1 MSSGEKELGAGL
13 QSIEKELE
21 QNTTIMNFEPS
32 REFAIKKLKDF
43 IDKNLHE
50 YSKLRNFDFGPEQRK
65 NVSTISPYITHGVLS
80 EIEVIKNSL
89 KKFSFA
95 KNEKFVQEVLWRIY
109 WKGWLELRPMVW
121 SDYIIELRKLKK
133 DFYNNKNYL
142 NAIEGKT
149 NVECF
154 NYWISEIKK
163 YNYLHNHARMWF
175 ASIWIFTLNLPWQLG
190 AEFFMK
196 YLLDGDSASNTL
208 GWRWVAGVQT
218 KGKNYIA
225 SEWNI
230 KKFTNN
236 RFSQIKLN
244 ENPQPIIDNKNYSIS
259 KNEFLNCEINK
270 NDNLIVF
277 ENSLSIECSD
287 FRELDFKNI
296 YLVQKDNDTRE
307 IKLDE
312 KVNKFKEGLIK
323 DQKKRLENKF
333 SKVEII
339 NVKDL
344 ENLDGNNIAL
354 YPSIGEI
361 NDYLISNNLKN
372 IKFLY
377 RKIDQYAWKYCN
389 KGFFNFKN
397 YIPKIISTFI

>member
-1 MSSGEKELGAGL
+1 
-13 QSIEKELE
+13 
-21 QNTTIMNFEPS
+21 MNFEPS

-65 NVSTISPYITHGVLS
+65 NVSSISPYITHGVLS

-149 NVECF
+149 NIECF

-244 ENPQPIIDNKNYSIS
+244 ENPQPIIDNKNYSIL
-259 KNEFLNCEINK
+259 KNDFLNNEINK

-287 FRELDFKNI
+287 FKEFDFKNV

-312 KVNKFKEGLIK
+312 KVLKFKEDLIS
-323 DQKKRLENKF
+323 DQKIRLENKS
-333 SKVEII
+333 SKIEII

-344 ENLDGNNIAL
+344 KNLDGNNIAL

-361 NDYLISNNLKN
+361 NDFLISNNFKN
-372 IKFLY
+372 IKYLY

-397 YIPKIISTFI
+397 YIPKIVTEFI

>member
-1 MSSGEKELGAGL
+1 
-13 QSIEKELE
+13 
-21 QNTTIMNFEPS
+21 MNFEPS
-32 REFAIKKLKDF
+32 REFAIKKLEDF

-80 EIEVIKNSL
+80 ETEVIKNSL

-121 SDYIIELRKLKK
+121 SDYIIELKKLKK
-133 DFYNNKNYL
+133 DFYTNKNYL

-149 NVECF
+149 NIECF

-259 KNEFLNCEINK
+259 KKDFLNNEIN
-270 NDNLIVF
+270 NIDNLIVF

-287 FRELDFKNI
+287 FKEFDFKNI
-296 YLVQKDNDTRE
+296 YLVKKNNDTRE

-312 KVNKFKEGLIK
+312 KVLKFKEDLIS
-323 DQKKRLENKF
+323 DQKIRLENQS
-333 SKVEII
+333 SKIEII

-344 ENLDGNNIAL
+344 KNLVGNNIAL

-361 NDYLISNNLKN
+361 NDFLISNNLKN
-372 IKFLY
+372 IKYLY

-397 YIPKIISTFI
+397 YIPKIVTEFI